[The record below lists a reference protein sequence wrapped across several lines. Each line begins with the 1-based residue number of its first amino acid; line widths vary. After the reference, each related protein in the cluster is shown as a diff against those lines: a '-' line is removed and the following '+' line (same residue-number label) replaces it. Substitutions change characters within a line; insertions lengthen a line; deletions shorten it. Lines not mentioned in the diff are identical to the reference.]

1 MIVKQH
7 DSESATSLMPASW
20 KPHDTE
26 SATSL
31 LGASCIIVSQR
42 SSMIVKPHDTESATS
57 LIAASYKP
65 IGSELHYSE
74 PPATSLIP
82 ASW

>member
-31 LGASCIIVSQR
+31 
-42 SSMIVKPHDTESATS
+42 
-57 LIAASYKP
+57 IAASYKP
-65 IGSELHYSE
+65 IGREPHDSDSES
-74 PPATSLIP
+74 A
-82 ASW
+82 

>member
-26 SATSL
+26 SAGSQR
-31 LGASCIIVSQR
+31 SCMIVSQR

-65 IGSELHYSE
+65 IGREPHDSDSES
-74 PPATSLIP
+74 A
-82 ASW
+82 